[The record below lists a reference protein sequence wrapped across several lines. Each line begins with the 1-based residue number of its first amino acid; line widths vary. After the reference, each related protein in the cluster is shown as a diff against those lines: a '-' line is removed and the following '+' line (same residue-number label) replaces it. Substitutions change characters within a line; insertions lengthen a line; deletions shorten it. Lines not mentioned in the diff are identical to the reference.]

1 MPLGFDILHE
11 DEDCLVVAKPGGLLT
26 QAPLG
31 IDSLEVRIKKFLR
44 ERDALE
50 GDVYLGVPHRLD
62 RPVSGVLVFAKHRKA
77 ARKISNQFEQ
87 RRVEKTYWALV
98 QGDVQP
104 VSGTWIDHLKKVEG
118 DPRSVVT
125 DASDPEGQNA
135 ILHYRVVKRTEL
147 GAGLLIPPPGTTEGL
162 PRAKEETF
170 GQAFRRGQETR
181 AEREDDLAELRVRV
195 TLLEIK
201 LETGRTH
208 QIRIQCG
215 SRGHALLG
223 DEMYRSPHHFGP
235 PTDDERQ
242 RMVALHARSLA
253 FWNPVSREVMTFVA
267 PLPEYWP
274 NVETGEK

>member
-11 DEDCLVVAKPGGLLT
+11 DEACLVVAKPGGLLT

-44 ERDALE
+44 ERDQLE

-62 RPVSGVLVFAKHRKA
+62 RPVSGVIVFAKHRKA
-77 ARKISNQFEQ
+77 ARSISNQFEK
-87 RRVEKTYWALV
+87 RRVEKTYWALA

-104 VSGTWIDHLKKVEG
+104 QSGTWMDYLKKVEG

-125 DASDPEGQNA
+125 DEGDAEGQVA
-135 ILHYRVVKRTEL
+135 ILHYRVVKKVSE
-147 GAGLLIPPPGTTEGL
+147 PSPS
-162 PRAKEETF
+162 
-170 GQAFRRGQETR
+170 
-181 AEREDDLAELRVRV
+181 
-195 TLLEIK
+195 TLLEIR

-208 QIRIQCG
+208 QIRIQCA

-235 PTDDERQ
+235 PTNDERQ
-242 RMVALHARSLA
+242 RMVALHARSLS
-253 FWNPVSREVMTFVA
+253 FWNPVSLAVMTFVA

-274 NVETGEK
+274 QLDIKPPEQSPD

>member
-11 DEDCLVVAKPGGLLT
+11 DEACLVVAKPGGLLT

-44 ERDALE
+44 ERDNIE

-62 RPVSGVLVFAKHRKA
+62 RPVSGVIVFAKHRKA
-77 ARKISNQFEQ
+77 ARTISNQFEQ
-87 RRVEKTYWALV
+87 RRVEKTYWALA

-104 VSGTWIDHLKKVEG
+104 ESATWTDYLKKVEG

-125 DASDPEGQNA
+125 KEGDPEGQLA
-135 ILHYRVVKRTEL
+135 ILHYRVVKQVSE
-147 GAGLLIPPPGTTEGL
+147 PCPS
-162 PRAKEETF
+162 
-170 GQAFRRGQETR
+170 
-181 AEREDDLAELRVRV
+181 
-195 TLLEIK
+195 TLLEIT

-208 QIRIQCG
+208 QIRIQCA

-242 RMVALHARSLA
+242 RMVALHARSLS
-253 FWNPVSREVMTFVA
+253 FWNPVCREMMTFIS

-274 NVETGEK
+274 QL